1 MLVFYQGKL
10 EVKMILL
17 SSQQKSHRTFHR
29 YLKSTKLKPCF
40 PISLLVLFVTVSIS
54 VWLSTSAVAQES
66 NTVSGRLIDTV
77 GNPISDIDIYLRRD
91 KEPSISADGSIN
103 ITSTEDDSV
112 QIKTDSKGRFAFSDV
127 FYKKMELD
135 VDCQSKIGYE
145 IKVLSIEFGEI
156 TLYPFRAW
164 HWSTVNF
171 ALEPGIRMENIV
183 ITADIRKRP
192 KLTTRVVYA
201 DGSPVTNSQVYIL
214 RETKSLYRK
223 GKTDGRG
230 SITTDHDGYFD
241 EYLSVDYPPRFYV
254 TFAVEHQGLFAK
266 ATPFIMIDDV
276 NIVLK
281 LNGNPGSEMK
291 PIIGYSERESALQ
304 ALLKPPPMWV
314 GNQTNGH
321 AYKIT
326 KAQTIKD
333 AMKQAEVE
341 KAYLLSINDRAEEV
355 WLSHIYGNKRIWIG
369 LSDAEEEG
377 KWKWHSGEPVDY
389 TNWRP
394 YQPDKGN
401 TEDKDYVMTGYFDW
415 EWEVYGEEFEK
426 AILEKPLIH
435 FTSQPD

>member
-1 MLVFYQGKL
+1 
-10 EVKMILL
+10 MILL

-29 YLKSTKLKPCF
+29 HLKSTKLKPCF
-40 PISLLVLFVTVSIS
+40 TISLLVLFVTVSIS

-91 KEPSISADGSIN
+91 TEHAISADGSVN
-103 ITSTEDDSV
+103 ITSTEHDSV

-127 FYKKMELD
+127 FYKIMELD

-145 IKVLSIEFGEI
+145 IKVQSIEFGEI

-164 HWSTVNF
+164 HRSSVKFTLDSGVK
-171 ALEPGIRMENIV
+171 MENIV

-192 KLTTRVVYA
+192 KIRTRVFYA
-201 DGSPVTNSQVYIL
+201 DGTPVANSEVYMHF
-214 RETKSLYRK
+214 ETKSLFRNTK
-223 GKTDGRG
+223 GTGIGPTKTDA
-230 SITTDHDGYFD
+230 DGYFV
-241 EYLSVDYPPRFYV
+241 EYRSTDYPPEYYI
-254 TFAVEHQGLFAK
+254 TLAVEHQGLYGK
-266 ATPFIMIDDV
+266 ATPFILLDDV
-276 NIVLK
+276 DIVLK

-314 GNQTNGH
+314 ANQANGH

-333 AMKQAEVE
+333 AMNQAEVE
-341 KAYLLSINDRAEEV
+341 GAYLLSINDRAEEV

-377 KWKWHSGEPVDY
+377 KWKWHSGEPVTY
-389 TNWRP
+389 TNWLP
-394 YQPDKGN
+394 YQPEKGN
-401 TEDKDYVMTGYFDW
+401 TETKDYVMTYYFDW
-415 EWEVYGEEFEK
+415 RWDVTEAKFGR
-426 AILEKPLIH
+426 AILEKPSMQFI
-435 FTSQPD
+435 SQPNEN